1 MGRAFTTHGRLRMND
16 DPRDT
21 ALRMLSMYKHSK
33 YTPEERAT
41 DHAFAYESQDTGRKF
56 WIAVLQEMYQLKE
69 RQV

>member
-1 MGRAFTTHGRLRMND
+1 MND